1 MTILPTNITTIM
13 WDMDGTLVDSE
24 PLHAQT
30 GLHVQAT
37 LGAPI
42 THALYAQ
49 TVGMNHRKTYD
60 YIKAHTPALV
70 ADFDTWF
77 ALCAQTYLQL
87 VPQQLQPRQNIPTL
101 LSQLHAKNFKQGIY
115 SNSDRAGV
123 HASRDVVIN
132 QAGLNPFLH
141 TLAIEDVTQGKPAPD
156 GYLQLANLLQT
167 PIAQCAVVEDSI
179 TGLTAAH
186 KAGAFTIFWPQD
198 VTLLEKAGDMAN
210 LIVRPECD
218 LVLVT

>member
-1 MTILPTNITTIM
+1 MILPPNITAIM

-37 LGAPI
+37 LNAPI
-42 THALYAQ
+42 THELYAQ

-60 YIKAHTPALV
+60 YIKACTPALV

-87 VPQQLQPRQNIPTL
+87 VPQQLQPRQNIVAL
-101 LSQLHAKNFKQGIY
+101 LGQLHAKDFKQGIY

-123 HASRDVVIN
+123 HASRDVVIA
-132 QAGLNPFLH
+132 QAGFNPFLH
-141 TLAIEDVTQGKPAPD
+141 TLAIEDVAQGKPAPD
-156 GYLQLANLLQT
+156 GYLQLAHLLQT
-167 PIAQCAVVEDSI
+167 PIAHCAVVEDSI

-198 VTLLEKAGDMAN
+198 ASLIAKAGNMAN
-210 LIVRPECD
+210 IIVPPEHDLLIV
-218 LVLVT
+218 T